1 MKKLFTLAAAVLASI
16 CLMADVVVQVGNAG
30 NSAGDAVT
38 LTSQAGTLSDGVT
51 ARHLYVMSGGSTYT
65 NTDIQNT
72 AGIDVQYGNV
82 ASTSTRMGSTSN
94 LGPKLPSA
102 NKSHLQVSVESGDS
116 VVIYWFHSS
125 TFSDKTM
132 TVSKKKASDPVN
144 GEKVTDV
151 TGIALGTSKR
161 TGCTGWKSTI
171 TDTAYFAFNQSLYVY
186 AVKIIPAPTCDD
198 PNATIIADASGFV
211 GDEIDL
217 EFSSDNTSYLE
228 WDVTLDGEPAVGDQD
243 YSWAADGVFKPQK
256 PGTFVVTAEQEA
268 DGTHCAVAES
278 VTLTITAKTPVEEV
292 IVAGPDAGFIGIPIT
307 LTATAEGAT
316 AFRWMDADNSVIPGA
331 TEATYTFTPDVA
343 GTWKFN
349 CQARNQFNVDG
360 SDNPTWQASEIK
372 FITVTHA
379 SGELIKAVLNGGN
392 SATVTGVLG
401 GTFDSN
407 LSSGKYKI
415 DKNVYAGVVLAN
427 GAFQEGDT
435 VIITMTVKG
444 GNYPCLFG
452 DKARTNCLYL
462 ATEGSDALEYR
473 FILPAAATGLT
484 SLYLSR
490 GDDTDDYKW
499 NPTVASISVVRP
511 KFVKSSTETL
521 TGVAIDGVGISAA
534 AFEGL
539 LEAHNYGTS
548 AEYVN
553 APTVTF
559 VKHVV
564 VTYEDDTQAERDEE
578 VEVVAED
585 KGDYFEAKAT
595 IGGIEYSIETDKS
608 TVYTVVFKDGE
619 DELGSENVE
628 VGSHPTAENIEL
640 PAKEFQSFAAWQ
652 KDGEDIALSDV
663 SAAAGETI
671 TLVARYAKVYSQ
683 SINIE
688 QIVLDNSTKYDIKG
702 AFAEK
707 GIVAIDINDLDTLND
722 LDKKDNR
729 NYAFLGLKV
738 KKSTSTIAVL
748 LANEATLRVKFGNV
762 GNAVNVKIGDA
773 EPVAKSAED
782 LAEPFVYTNET
793 GADIVVRFVSSGTK
807 TVVFKQIMI
816 NEAIAE
822 VVLPDPSAYALTIN
836 ASAGGTVKAAWGGAE
851 KDLSKVN
858 APINE
863 NIVLNITP
871 ASGYAIGLVKY
882 EGTNTGSITIYPDG
896 DVYQFTMPEEAVTVS
911 VAFEVAIASVSL
923 DVVFPLVGTEIENKI
938 YGPTDNVAIITVP
951 EGANYELTMYDF
963 WEEGGN
969 VELEGALV
977 ENTTYEIRITVMAKA
992 GFAFASN
999 APILVNGVAAEHIVN
1014 DAEFNRRDFTVSF
1027 QPRAIEE
1034 ITEVAITIPSFPKLN
1049 ETVGTNSFEASVP
1062 DGAGYQIMNKAFF
1075 DNESNLLSNSYVLV
1089 AGTYIVEI
1097 GIWPKDGYAFPATPT
1112 DDADTEK
1119 ITITVNGDA
1128 PHSTYGAWAGGPV
1141 LFVLAQFTV
1150 SDPTGMGNT
1159 EVEGKTV
1166 KMIENGQLIII
1177 KNGVRYNALGEMIK

>member
-1 MKKLFTLAAAVLASI
+1 MKKLFTLAAAMLASLTMMAQTTLFYMEVKASGSNFSASTTETEATTADYLASI
-16 CLMADVVVQVGNAG
+16 SG
-30 NSAGDAVT
+30 
-38 LTSQAGTLSDGVT
+38 GTLHVAITDGSNQKVFGTDNSEYHLRLASGKAYAKITLSGNTLAKGDTLKFTTSSTTGQPYITVT
-51 ARHLYVMSGGSTYT
+51 KASSSTIAFASNQYIIPEGSPLIGK
-65 NTDIQNT
+65 D
-72 AGIDVQYGNV
+72 
-82 ASTSTRMGSTSN
+82 
-94 LGPKLPSA
+94 
-102 NKSHLQVSVESGDS
+102 
-116 VVIYWFHSS
+116 VIYLWKPGSNAYIKS
-125 TFSDKTM
+125 LSIIRP
-132 TVSKKKASDPVN
+132 AS
-144 GEKVTDV
+144 
-151 TGIALGTSKR
+151 
-161 TGCTGWKSTI
+161 
-171 TDTAYFAFNQSLYVY
+171 
-186 AVKIIPAPTCDD
+186 CDD
-198 PNATIIADASGFV
+198 PNASIIANTTGFV
-211 GDEIDL
+211 NDEIDL

-228 WDVTLDGEPAVGDQD
+228 WDVTLNGESAVGDQD

-256 PGTFVVTAEQEA
+256 AGTFVVTAEQEA

-360 SDNPTWQASEIK
+360 ELNPTWQASEIK

-379 SGELIKAVLNGGN
+379 SGELIKAELTSG
-392 SATVTGVLG
+392 SAATVTGVIG
-401 GTFDSN
+401 GTADVS
-407 LSSGKYKI
+407 LSSSKKMDKGKYFGI
-415 DKNVYAGVVLAN
+415 TLAAGS
-427 GAFQEGDT
+427 FQEGDT
-435 VIITMTVKG
+435 VIITMTTAG
-444 GNYPCLFG
+444 SNYPCLFA
-452 DKARTNCLYL
+452 DKERTNCLFL
-462 ATEGSDALEYR
+462 AEEASSALEYR
-473 FILPAAATGLT
+473 IILPAAATGLT
-484 SLYLSR
+484 SLYLAR
-490 GDDTDDYKW
+490 DADDANYKW
-499 NPTVASISVVRP
+499 NPVLSSISVVRP

-521 TGVAIDGVGISAA
+521 TGVTINGEAISAA

-539 LEAHNYGTS
+539 LEAHNFGTS
-548 AEYVN
+548 KEYAN
-553 APTVTF
+553 APTVVFT
-559 VKHVV
+559 KHVV
-564 VTYEDDTQAERDEE
+564 VTYEDDTTGERDEE
-578 VEVVAED
+578 ITVVAED

-652 KDGEDIALSDV
+652 KDGSDIALSDV

-688 QIVLDNSTKYDIKG
+688 QLVLDEGTAYDIKA
-702 AFAEK
+702 AFAAK
-707 GIVAIDINDLDTLND
+707 GIVAVDVDALDTLND
-722 LDKKDNR
+722 LEKKDNR

-738 KKSTSTIAVL
+738 KKNTSTIAVL
-748 LANEATLRVKFGNV
+748 LANNSTLRVKFGNV
-762 GNAVNVKIGDA
+762 GNAVYVKIGDA

-822 VVLPDPSAYALTIN
+822 VVLPAPSAYAITLEAGEHGTLAANWEGKTDKKVNVPVYANVTLTI
-836 ASAGGTVKAAWGGAE
+836 
-851 KDLSKVN
+851 
-858 APINE
+858 
-863 NIVLNITP
+863 TP
-871 ASGYAIGLVKY
+871 EEGYAICLVEY
-882 EGTNTGSITIYPDG
+882 EGANVGKIRIYPDEG
-896 DVYQFTMPEEAVTVS
+896 VYQFTMPEEAVTVS
-911 VAFEVAIASVSL
+911 VAFEEAIASVSL

-951 EGANYELTMYDF
+951 EGANYELSMYDF

-999 APILVNGVAAEHIVN
+999 APILVNGVAADHIVN
-1014 DAEFNRRDFTVSF
+1014 DAEFDRRDFTVSF
-1027 QPRAIEE
+1027 RPRAIEE

-1062 DGAGYQIMNKAFF
+1062 DDAGYTIDNRSFF
-1075 DNESNLLSNSYVLV
+1075 DEENNYLDHDDYVFT
-1089 AGTYIVEI
+1089 AGTYVVEL
-1097 GIWPKDGYAFPATPT
+1097 GIFPKTGFAFPNDGT
-1112 DDADTEK
+1112 DCADGTK
-1119 ITITVNGDA
+1119 ITMTVNGED
-1128 PHSTYGAWAGGPV
+1128 PYGWYGAWAVVPV
-1141 LFVLAQFTV
+1141 LVIKAQFTL
-1150 SDPTGMGNT
+1150 SAPDPTGMGNT

-1166 KMIENGQLIII
+1166 KMIENGQVIII